1 MTQKAVR
8 LIGVCSM
15 LLLLAACGSWYRIS
29 EIKTKDNF
37 SSGSVSIPIR
47 ADYGTYA
54 VGPSFVS
61 VYDS

>member
-1 MTQKAVR
+1 
-8 LIGVCSM
+8 M
-15 LLLLAACGSWYRIS
+15 LLLLAACGSWIS

-54 VGPSFVS
+54 GPSFVS